1 MIEVKNL
8 SFQLGKFRL
17 KDVNLTVND
26 GEYFVILGPT
36 AAGKSVLIECIAGL
50 HRIKSGEIWIDGRN
64 VTVLAPEERE
74 VGYVPQD
81 YVLFPFLNVLGNV
94 VFGLRRAKS
103 AEITQ
108 RVESL
113 VNLMG
118 ISHLLKR
125 DVRSLSGGEK
135 QRVAL
140 ARALATS
147 PRVLLLD
154 EPLSALDLQTSKH
167 LRLELKR
174 IHRELGVTM
183 MHITHDQAEAE
194 EMADRIAILN
204 MGKVEQVG
212 RPEEVF
218 FYPKSEAVSGFIGTP
233 NILECDSC
241 RSVGRGLV
249 EANCGGLS
257 IILPHDGNA
266 VKRVALSPRDIS
278 IYNTEPPGPDVNR
291 FKGVITH
298 IVSSSTMVRLEIK
311 VGEHRLVAE
320 VAPDIFEEM
329 NLATGS
335 EVFLKFRLRRIRV
348 YEDKSGNAM

>member
-1 MIEVKNL
+1 MIEVRNL
-8 SFQLGKFRL
+8 SCRLGKFHL
-17 KDVNLTVND
+17 SDVNLSIKD

-50 HRIKSGEIWIDGRN
+50 HRIKTGQIWIDSRN
-64 VTVLAPEERE
+64 VTALAPEERE

-81 YVLFPFLNVLGNV
+81 YVLFPFLNVMGNI
-94 VFGLRRAKS
+94 VFGLRKKS
-103 AEITQ
+103 AETAEKVQ
-108 RVESL
+108 SL
-113 VNLMG
+113 VGLMG
-118 ISHLLKR
+118 ISHLLNR

-154 EPLSALDLQTSKH
+154 EPLSALDLQTSKR

-183 MHITHDQAEAE
+183 VHITHDQTEAE
-194 EMADRIAILN
+194 EVADRIAILN

-218 FYPKSEAVSGFIGTP
+218 FYPGSEAVSGFIGTP

-249 EANCGGLS
+249 EADCGGLTLV
-257 IILPHDGNA
+257 LPHDGNA
-266 VKRVALSPRDIS
+266 VKRVALSPRDIYIS
-278 IYNTEPPGPDVNR
+278 TTEPPGPEVNR
-291 FKGVITH
+291 FKGIITG
-298 IVSSSTMVRLEIK
+298 IALSSTMVRLQVR
-311 VGEHRLVAE
+311 VGKHSFLAE
-320 VAPDIFEEM
+320 VPPDIFEEM
-329 NLATGS
+329 NLKEGQ
-335 EVFLKFRLRRIRV
+335 EVFLKFRLRRVRV
-348 YEDKSGNAM
+348 YEDKSDAAR